1 MFYHVRTIKPIMKVF
16 NTNGEEIKLLRRLI
30 VARDLEEG
38 VDILANIGFRRK
50 AIFDESI
57 IFSGTFGGVRDT
69 LFTLFFDNSGAIEQV
84 FISIPMIE
92 EWSAIHK
99 EYLIFR
105 RLLHRTTLFRI
116 DSQKGFAHPYKE
128 GSGNELEAIKS
139 GSCHYIS
146 LYRYRKRLI
155 GLSIGHNQKR
165 PHILITI
172 VPT

>member
-1 MFYHVRTIKPIMKVF
+1 MFYHVRTVKPIMKVF
-16 NTNGEEIKLLRRLI
+16 NSYGEEIKLLRRLI
-30 VARDLEEG
+30 VAGDIEEG
-38 VDILANIGFRRK
+38 VAILTNRGFRRK
-50 AIFDESI
+50 AIFDESVI
-57 IFSGTFGGVRDT
+57 YSGAFGGIKET
-69 LFTLFFDNSGAIEQV
+69 LFSLFFDNSGAIEQV

-99 EYLIFR
+99 EYLTFR

-128 GSGNELEAIKS
+128 GSGDELEAIKS

-155 GLSIGHNQKR
+155 GLSIGHNQKS
-165 PHILITI
+165 PQILITI